1 MTQTELTL
9 FFLAII
15 FVIAIAMVVHSW
27 IDKGRIRKNFER
39 LGSELSGQ
47 VLQENGFIYP
57 RFSGEVSGRHFDLF
71 FKVVKAGRKQ
81 ILYYIYSLRTDVT
94 ADILLLKKDYFKPVT
109 DETQFTEEAGTLL
122 SDIDSKYQ
130 VRSQHTESAK
140 AIFEEANVNGY
151 LTSLDEFSSLQLGP
165 DALVV
170 GKPYDGPP
178 DTEPTNILRNLQV
191 MEKLAEA
198 MEKCPSTD

>member
-1 MTQTELTL
+1 MTQIELTV
-9 FFLAII
+9 FFLVII
-15 FVIAIAMVVHSW
+15 FVIALAMVVHSW
-27 IDKGRIRKNFER
+27 IDKGRIKKNFDR
-39 LGSELSGQ
+39 LGSKLTGQ

-81 ILYYIYSLRTDVT
+81 ILYYIYSLKTGVT

-109 DETQFTEEAGTLL
+109 DEGRFTEEAGVLL

-130 VRSQHTESAK
+130 VRSQHVESAQTLFK
-140 AIFEEANVNGY
+140 EANVNGY
-151 LTSLDEFSSLQLGP
+151 LSSLDEFSSLQLGP

-178 DTEPTNILRNLQV
+178 DTEPSNILRNLQV
-191 MEKLAEA
+191 LEKLAEA
-198 MEKCPSTD
+198 MEKCPSAA